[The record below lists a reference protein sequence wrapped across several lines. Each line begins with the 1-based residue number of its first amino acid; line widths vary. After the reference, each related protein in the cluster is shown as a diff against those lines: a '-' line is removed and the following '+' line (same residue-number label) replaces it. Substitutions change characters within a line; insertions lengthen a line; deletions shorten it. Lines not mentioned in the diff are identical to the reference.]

1 MRILRSDQLLLVQYL
16 VVQASSRSI
25 LLTSAAGAPVVVVFV
40 VQDAICY
47 LLFPFRST
55 SQCLHL
61 ERCSLFLY
69 YNNEEQEDHDHEKK
83 GEHQVGTT
91 SMLVVLLFCSFLC
104 GVVMNNNSGGDNNH
118 NNANTITHDYTQD
131 DAIVIN
137 DNEFTTQGFA
147 GIPALLKYDTFRGFF
162 KVDGKEKLVSG
173 GRYRPLTPVMFAIE
187 YQLFGYNP
195 VIGHLL
201 NILWFA
207 LLVLVLY
214 YDSLYYL
221 YQYSRQYSY
230 QRPLPSIGGV
240 P

>member
-1 MRILRSDQLLLVQYL
+1 MTKQKSIQTTLEVVGDTAPDVSKWESRKLQLIILAAL
-16 VVQASSRSI
+16 SI
-25 LLTSAAGAPVVVVFV
+25 V
-40 VQDAICY
+40 
-47 LLFPFRST
+47 
-55 SQCLHL
+55 
-61 ERCSLFLY
+61 LY
-69 YNNEEQEDHDHEKK
+69 
-83 GEHQVGTT
+83 
-91 SMLVVLLFCSFLC
+91 
-104 GVVMNNNSGGDNNH
+104 
-118 NNANTITHDYTQD
+118 ANTITHDYTQD

-201 NILWFA
+201 NILWFT

-214 YDSLYYL
+214 LSL
-221 YQYSRQYSY
+221 
-230 QRPLPSIGGV
+230 IHI
-240 P
+240 